1 MRPPTS
7 VSGATGGAQGIKVRT
22 PSDKVSRATT
32 LHTPPDGMQ
41 RLTRLRTPY
50 DRVSR
55 STMLHTP
62 SDRVSRLTLLRDHC
76 SLPCTMGS
84 MDTSMIA
91 PHSACEVG
99 KESSPGCNPNFR
111 R

>member
-41 RLTRLRTPY
+41 HLTRLQ
-50 DRVSR
+50 
-55 STMLHTP
+55 
-62 SDRVSRLTLLRDHC
+62 
-76 SLPCTMGS
+76 CTMGG

-91 PHSACEVG
+91 PHSACAVG
-99 KESSPGCNPNFR
+99 RESSPGCNPNFR